1 MERIATEVRKVVK
14 GTGYRLE
21 MFTEAGNKTLDDR
34 EARRF
39 FLKPSNIMITIDE
52 KVKTLKLHKPDSV
65 ELDEINDLRITL
77 QSIANKNRWNFDL
90 RTFGHTL
97 KPKDYVHQAVKS
109 MNDEE
114 LAMKNM
120 AEGMS
125 PMSGSSRSSYQLHDN
140 KVKLIVRHTKPIDEE
155 VRGSRSRHIKALFIE
170 NGAGERF
177 QYPHK
182 HLAGARAMARH
193 VSMGGVPHDDVGI
206 HIAGLS
212 EEYAQVQKFLRYA
225 RSPKFV
231 SEETGNAVEAV
242 KERYVNIK
250 EQLVALTSVKNYGQA
265 VESIDNTVRETTD
278 EKVTE
283 LKNMFTTREFP
294 ESLEESLPLIS
305 KIIEYRV
312 KPQLSV
318 GDQLKD
324 IDLLRS
330 KAEEAEFHTPSAGQD
345 EYSSA
350 NIMKFASIRDEI
362 SYKIRELSALIKDD
376 LLSAFLA
383 RTGEKMQDEDASIS
397 SEEVDIVKTVMQRAG
412 AEGLFSKKASADAAA
427 GPSIDDE
434 NPEEMPD
441 DMYAPEGKQFES
453 WLEDVASDKALF
465 ETVKISED
473 DFVDFSRAVAD
484 AKQRMTNL
492 PRMSDGS
499 PLIRK
504 IKGMCEEVATEY
516 DLKAEDVYSALSG
529 EEVINEGEP
538 RQYKGDG
545 TDAMVVKDGEV
556 KVIDAEEL
564 EGALVDGWELAES
577 TDDEMWGMADEIT
590 VDKDIPLAGDSI
602 WMDQAD
608 QPVDSVH
615 VSTIS
620 IIKGNEADVD
630 SGYINVEVSHDGP
643 YQIYTDSGFEEAI
656 SKIIGHEVMWSEQGM
671 QDDGHAHLEGNLSDE
686 DRDQGQKDAG
696 YWDDDSE
703 YDADPA
709 LETRNRVKHLAGVKP
724 VIEDDETDDEEE
736 QIDEAQSEAQ
746 KAAFQ
751 KMLDAK
757 NGKKEETDDDDDN
770 DDDGDDKVSET
781 LDRVKH
787 LVKHLAGV

>member
-1 MERIATEVRKVVK
+1 MENIATEVRKVVK
-14 GTGYRLE
+14 GTGFRLE
-21 MFTEAGNKTLDDR
+21 MFSENGDKTLDDR

-39 FLKPSNIMITIDE
+39 FLKPSNVMITLDE
-52 KVKTLKLHKPDSV
+52 TLKTIKLHKPDSV
-65 ELDEINDLRITL
+65 ELEDIDSLRKTL
-77 QSIANKNRWNFDL
+77 QSIATKNRWNFDL

-125 PMSGSSRSSYQLHDN
+125 PMSGSSKSSYQLHDN

-177 QYPHK
+177 QYPHI

-193 VSMGGVPHDDVGI
+193 VSMGGVPHDDVGG

-225 RSPKFV
+225 RAPRFV
-231 SEETGNAVEAV
+231 SEETTGAVEAV
-242 KERYVNIK
+242 RERYTNIK

-283 LKNMFTTREFP
+283 LKDMFTTREFP

-312 KPQLSV
+312 KPQPSV
-318 GDQLKD
+318 GDQLQD
-324 IDLLRS
+324 IDLLKS

-350 NIMKFASIRDEI
+350 NIMKFASVRDEI
-362 SYKIRELSALIKDD
+362 SYKVRELSAIIKDD

-383 RTGEKMQDEDASIS
+383 RTGEKMQDEGASIS

-412 AEGLFSKKASADAAA
+412 DEGLFAKKASADADA

-484 AKQRMTNL
+484 AKQRMANL

-504 IKGMCEEVATEY
+504 IKGMCEEVAKEY

-545 TDAMVVKDGEV
+545 SDAMVSKDNEV

-564 EGALVDGWELAES
+564 EGYLADGWLLAEDVFNEDTFS
-577 TDDEMWGMADEIT
+577 EKEIT
-590 VDKDIPLAGDSI
+590 VNKDIPLAGDSI
-602 WMDQAD
+602 WMNRAGEDETQI
-608 QPVDSVH
+608 DSVH

-620 IIKGNEADVD
+620 VRIGDEDDEDDNTISVYAE
-630 SGYINVEVSHDGP
+630 HDGP
-643 YQIYTDSGFEEAI
+643 YQIYTDSGFEKAI
-656 SKIIGHEVMWSEQGM
+656 SDIIGYEVGFSEQGM
-671 QDDGHAHLEGNLSDE
+671 QEDGQAHLEGYTDDTGQEVDE
-686 DRDQGQKDAG
+686 PDDLGQNPEF
-696 YWDDDSE
+696 DDD
-703 YDADPA
+703 YDPLD
-709 LETRNRVKHLAGVKP
+709 RVKHLAGVEP
-724 VIEDDETDDEEE
+724 VIEDDETDDEEPIE
-736 QIDEAQSEAQ
+736 EAQSPAQ

-757 NGKKEETDDDDDN
+757 NGKKEETTDETDDDKDE
-770 DDDGDDKVSET
+770 VSET
-781 LDRVKH
+781 LNR
-787 LVKHLAGV
+787 VKHLAGV